1 MIRFAAF
8 ALLAALAAVPVQA
21 KDLLDHVIAAV
32 DPTLAPARPLIECL
46 AGGGEAERCALDA
59 AKEQGVGALPIGPA
73 DDRVQKAVA
82 VFAAARDGDWPKVL
96 QIGGP
101 VVAETVACAILPL
114 QGPVKGAAC
123 AIIRHVISKKASLL
137 GNVLAALKGPD
148 WWRLFELLGTE
159 SCALIPNEGAAGVA
173 REVLCGTLAQVLA
186 EVQQWAKTLGGGLVA
201 GSDALENLVF
211 GDDSHMPYDRYFAL
225 YWQPWY
231 HYGTARAYRG
241 QEWHT
246 APGRVYDRCVDYF
259 DAHNQYRS
267 TARKTCGNLR
277 DKFDRQ
283 VQGFA
288 AALPV
293 AVDGYFATVAKP
305 AARIA
310 AISTWGKP
318 ASGGPPP
325 GEKLFVMVCET
336 DLRQRVP
343 FPEVSEVPCLLLDER
358 AKQFGKN
365 MFGGMYATMAKAC
378 FSDAAARDVQPTV
391 WASACEE
398 LRPMYGQAVAGEALW
413 LIATVG
419 KLKDRGCTIDD
430 AVNGKPALRIHCAD
444 PAAHSACRSAFHP
457 NADKYCRLSEPPLRA
472 DRSLQQADAV
482 FDGPMAASGPVAATA
497 AAADERAQPV
507 EMRRV
512 TEARA
517 SNGSLQVRHLRFAL
531 APVRIEAETLLE
543 RGAVRVA
550 GGNAFAQPM
559 SGFGPHWSGDA
570 QLFWRDPE
578 PGATL
583 DLQIE
588 VPQDGAW
595 RVAIALTRAP
605 DYGALAF
612 EVDQHPVRTRFD
624 GYAAGVEAPVVV
636 ELGTFAM
643 QRGTRPL
650 SLMVSGRNP
659 AASAHFVG
667 IDHILLTPAGD

>member
-1 MIRFAAF
+1 MIRSAAF
-8 ALLAALAAVPVQA
+8 ALLAALAVVPVQA

-46 AGGGEAERCALDA
+46 AGGGEPERCALDA
-59 AKEQGVGALPIGPA
+59 AKAQAMGALPIGPG

-82 VFAAARDGDWPKVL
+82 VFAAARDGHWPKVV
-96 QIGGP
+96 QIGGE
-101 VVAETVACAILPL
+101 VVAKSVACAVLPL

-123 AIIRHVISKKASLL
+123 AIVGHVIAKKAGLL
-137 GNVLAALKGPD
+137 GDVLAALKGPD
-148 WWRLFELLGTE
+148 WWRLFELLGSE
-159 SCALIPNEGAAGVA
+159 SCALIPDEGAAGVA
-173 REVLCGTLAQVLA
+173 REMLCGTLAQVLA

-211 GDDSHMPYDRYFAL
+211 GDDSHMSYDRYFAL

-241 QEWHT
+241 KEWHT

-277 DKFDRQ
+277 DKFDRH

-293 AVDGYFATVAKP
+293 AVQGYFSTVAKP

-325 GEKLFVMVCET
+325 GENLFVMVCET

-343 FPEVSEVPCLLLDER
+343 FPEVSEVPCLLLEER
-358 AKQFGKN
+358 AKQIGKG
-365 MFGGMYATMAKAC
+365 MFGPLYGAMAKMC
-378 FSDAAARDVQPTV
+378 FHDAAARDVQPTV
-391 WASACEE
+391 WADACEE

-419 KLKDRGCTIDD
+419 KLKGRGCTIDD
-430 AVNGKPALRIHCAD
+430 AVDGKPALRIHCAD

-472 DRSLQQADAV
+472 ERSLQQADAV
-482 FDGPMAASGPVAATA
+482 FEGPMAASGPAAAMA

-517 SNGSLQVRHLRFAL
+517 GNGTLQLRHLGVAL
-531 APVRIEAETLLE
+531 APIRIEAETLLE

-550 GGNAFAQPM
+550 GGSAFAQPM

-583 DLQIE
+583 DLSIE
-588 VPQDGAW
+588 VPRDGAW

-605 DYGALAF
+605 DYGVLAF
-612 EVDQHPVRTRFD
+612 EVDQHPVRARFD
-624 GYAAGVEAPVVV
+624 GYAAGVGAPLVI

-643 QRGTRPL
+643 QRGTRPV

-659 AASAHFVG
+659 LASAHFVG